1 MDIKQF
7 ICLKEDFFDIHSHKK
22 FLKFVKND
30 IDYTDQKVLETN
42 SLRAK
47 TDKDLSVRN
56 AGGSWLNNDVEM
68 IRSEKEPFAM
78 TKIFWYNYLTCKFA
92 NYVHEFYHNN
102 NFPQKP
108 IDYDMSIQVLRYQQT
123 GHYITHVDYSKHAPR
138 QFSFSYILNDDYEG
152 GEFEFH
158 LPRDEVLKIKPKANS
173 CIMFPSNFI
182 FAHKVNPVNKGTRY
196 AVVGWMP

>member
-78 TKIFWYNYLTCKFA
+78 TKI
-92 NYVHEFYHNN
+92 
-102 NFPQKP
+102 
-108 IDYDMSIQVLRYQQT
+108 
-123 GHYITHVDYSKHAPR
+123 
-138 QFSFSYILNDDYEG
+138 
-152 GEFEFH
+152 
-158 LPRDEVLKIKPKANS
+158 
-173 CIMFPSNFI
+173 
-182 FAHKVNPVNKGTRY
+182 
-196 AVVGWMP
+196 